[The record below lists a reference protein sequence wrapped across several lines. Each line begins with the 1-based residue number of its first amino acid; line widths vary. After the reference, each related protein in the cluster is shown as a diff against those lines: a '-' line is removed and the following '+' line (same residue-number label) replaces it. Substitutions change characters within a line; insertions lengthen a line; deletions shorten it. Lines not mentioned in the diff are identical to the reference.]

1 MARWLI
7 GARSGDGI
15 SFFLSSC
22 RIANP
27 APVLILQDCT
37 SIPIRKA
44 SHVFAVYSYIKGY
57 NNEIYVN
64 ISLIIC
70 SVSVN
75 TYLRKFLQQWHEKQ
89 GMEFKLKEITCALLI
104 ARVVDSFTSSQVIS
118 LL

>member
-1 MARWLI
+1 MI
-7 GARSGDGI
+7 IARSGDGI

-44 SHVFAVYSYIKGY
+44 SHVFAVCSSIKGY

-64 ISLIIC
+64 ISLVMC

-75 TYLRKFLQQWHEKQ
+75 IFLRKFMHQWHEMQ
-89 GMEFKLKEITCALLI
+89 GMEFKSKEMQLL
-104 ARVVDSFTSSQVIS
+104 V
-118 LL
+118 